1 MQVLSR
7 ISFPTSPDVSSLYM
21 QCDEGAVIDFSE
33 NERKIVFSRE
43 GSLSLT
49 SYFNSFYESFYAK
62 YTKLNCLYYLLRL
75 EGDFM
80 ISLYREVDEKS
91 ARELISVKYLE
102 DCQLS
107 KDTKVLLPNLQD
119 HKQQQGR
126 VYLEL
131 VCLSDRG
138 IFERGLIATDEVSDT
153 EVSLAII
160 SCTYKKEA
168 YIKKTVDT
176 ILQDPLLQTKQL
188 KIFVVDNGQTLN
200 KEDFLDSR
208 VELIPNKNLGGS
220 GGFTRGLVA
229 ALEAND
235 YSHFVF
241 MDDDIEL
248 ESESVYRL
256 FSLYEYAKDDFA
268 VAGEMLDLN
277 KKTVLYEAGALYS
290 TASHTMKY
298 QPFSVAPLKHKIEL
312 ENPQKNNLL
321 LTEEH
326 IDYGGFW
333 FFSFS
338 KKTVEQIGLPLPF
351 FIKIDD
357 MEFGLRI
364 TKALQ
369 GKIVAFPSI
378 AVWHE
383 PFYLK
388 FIVWDSYYLIRNNLI
403 TYAIHQPL
411 LYTRTFFEFTKG
423 LIYNLF
429 LFEYNSIEMQVK
441 AFEDYVKGPDWLKNN
456 DSEKLHG
463 NILALSKSY
472 KTQKVLQNQSS
483 DNYVFKRGKS
493 PIWKKLLTFIT
504 LNGHLLPNFL
514 LQDDEV
520 LIWLT
525 EGYGGQRSQA
535 LGKKRVLIYREE
547 LSNNDQEIPYLY
559 QHEIDQSAG
568 IKLLFRWL
576 KVITISG
583 IKWRSL
589 RKQWKDASGELMS
602 ASFWH
607 KYLDLNKENENNEQV
622 STAIADDLTEAS
634 PNAQKEAESRV

>member
-21 QCDEGAVIDFSE
+21 QCDEDAVIDFSE

-43 GSLSLT
+43 GFLSLT

-80 ISLYREVDEKS
+80 ISLYREVDGRS
-91 ARELISVKYLE
+91 ARELISVKHLK

-107 KDTKVLLPNLQD
+107 KNTKVLLPNLQD
-119 HKQQQGR
+119 NKQQQGR
-126 VYLEL
+126 IYLEL

-138 IFERGLIATDEVSDT
+138 IFKQGLIATDEVSET

-160 SCTYKKEA
+160 SCTYNKEV

-176 ILQDPLLQTKQL
+176 ILQDPLLKAKKL
-188 KIFVVDNGQTLN
+188 KIFVVDNGQSLN
-200 KEDFLDSR
+200 KEYFLDSR
-208 VELIPNKNLGGS
+208 VELILNKNLGGT
-220 GGFTRGLVA
+220 GGFTKGLIT

-235 YSHFVF
+235 YTHFAF

-248 ESESVYRL
+248 DSESVYRL
-256 FSLYEYAKDDFA
+256 FGLYEYANDDFA
-268 VAGEMLDLN
+268 VAGGMLDLN

-290 TASHTMKY
+290 IASHTMKY
-298 QPFSVAPLKHKIEL
+298 QPFSVAPLKHEIEL
-312 ENPQKNNLL
+312 ENPRQNNLL
-321 LTEEH
+321 LAEEN

-338 KKTVEQIGLPLPF
+338 KKTVEQTGLPLPF
-351 FIKIDD
+351 FIKVDD

-369 GKIVAFPSI
+369 GKIVAFPAI

-388 FIVWDSYYLIRNNLI
+388 FIVWDTYYYIRNHLI

-411 LYTRTFFEFTKG
+411 LFIRTFFDFTKQ
-423 LIYNLF
+423 LIYELF
-429 LFEYNSIEMQVK
+429 LFEYNFIEMQIK
-441 AFEDYVKGPDWLKNN
+441 AFEDYLKGPDWLKHN
-456 DSEKLHG
+456 DPEKLHA
-463 NILALSKSY
+463 NVLALSKSH
-472 KTQKVLQNQSS
+472 KTQNIQQNEQASKRVFQKNKSS
-483 DNYVFKRGKS
+483 IV
-493 PIWKKLLTFIT
+493 KKLLALLT
-504 LNGHLLPNFL
+504 LNGHLLPDFL
-514 LQDDEV
+514 MQDDEA
-520 LIWLT
+520 LIWLAK
-525 EGYGGQRSQA
+525 GYGGQRSQA

-547 LSNNDQEIPYLY
+547 MFKNNRENISLFQN
-559 QHEIDQSAG
+559 EIDKTTG

-576 KVITISG
+576 KVMTISG

-589 RKQWKDASGELMS
+589 RKQWKDASNELMS
-602 ASFWH
+602 SNFWH
-607 KYLDLNKENENNEQV
+607 QYLDINKENRKREKEQV
-622 STAIADDLTEAS
+622 FSS
-634 PNAQKEAESRV
+634 K

>member
-21 QCDEGAVIDFSE
+21 QCDEGAVINFSE
-33 NERKIVFSRE
+33 GDYPSGTLKDSLRVALRDRKIVFSRE

-62 YTKLNCLYYLLRL
+62 YTKLNSLYYLLRL

-80 ISLYREVDEKS
+80 VSLYQEIDKKS
-91 ARELISVKYLE
+91 ARKLISVKYLE

-107 KDTKVLLPNLQD
+107 KDTKVFLPNLQEN
-119 HKQQQGR
+119 KQQQGR
-126 VYLEL
+126 IYLEL

-138 IFERGLIATDEVSDT
+138 VFEQGLIATDEVSDT

-160 SCTYKKEA
+160 SCTYKKEV

-176 ILQDPLLQTKQL
+176 ILQDPLLQTKQV
-188 KIFVVDNGQTLN
+188 KIFLVDNGQTLN

-208 VELIPNKNLGGS
+208 VELIPNRNLGGS

-248 ESESVYRL
+248 NSESVYRL
-256 FSLYEYAKDDFA
+256 FGLYEYAKDDFA
-268 VAGEMLDLN
+268 IAGAMLDLN

-290 TASHTMKY
+290 IASHTMKY
-298 QPFSVAPLKHKIEL
+298 QPFSLTPLKHELEL
-312 ENPQKNNLL
+312 ENPNRLNLL
-321 LTEEH
+321 LAEDN

-338 KKTVEQIGLPLPF
+338 RKTVEQIGLPLPF
-351 FIKIDD
+351 FIKVDD
-357 MEFGLRI
+357 IEFGLRI
-364 TKALQ
+364 KQALQ
-369 GKIVAFPSI
+369 GKIVAFPAI

-388 FIVWDSYYLIRNNLI
+388 FIVWDHYYYIRNHLI

-411 LYTRTFFEFTKG
+411 LFIRTFVDFTKQ
-423 LIYNLF
+423 LIYELF
-429 LFEYNSIEMQVK
+429 LFEYNFIEMQIK
-441 AFEDYVKGPDWLKNN
+441 AFEDYIKGPDWLKHN
-456 DSEKLHG
+456 DPEKLHASV
-463 NILALSKSY
+463 LALSKSH
-472 KTQKVLQNQSS
+472 KTQNVQQNEQKS
-483 DNYVFKRGKS
+483 DRVFQKGKS
-493 PIWKKLLTFIT
+493 NILRKLLALLT
-504 LNGHLLPNFL
+504 LNGHLLPDFL
-514 LQDDEV
+514 MQDDEA
-520 LIWLT
+520 LILLAK
-525 EGYGGQRSQA
+525 GYGGQRSQA

-547 LSNNDQEIPYLY
+547 MSKNNQGIPSLF
-559 QHEIDQSAG
+559 QNEIDKSTG

-589 RKQWKDASGELMS
+589 RKQWKDASNELTS
-602 ASFWH
+602 SSFWQQ
-607 KYLDLNKENENNEQV
+607 YLDINIEKKV
-622 STAIADDLTEAS
+622 
-634 PNAQKEAESRV
+634 